1 MDINTKR
8 EFILQWHITHRC
20 NLRCRHCYQNDY
32 AAFTSRQEMES
43 VLEQFDELLSAC
55 GFRGHINITGGE
67 PMLHPELFWLLQQA
81 KRRSVSTAVLTNGT
95 LIGLR
100 EARMLKASGVSY
112 VQVSLDGTR
121 KTHDMIRGEG
131 SFEQAAEGII
141 ALRSQG
147 IFTSVSFTAQKN
159 NLRRLKKLAE
169 VCNQLG
175 ADMLWFDRVII
186 PAEED
191 IHGLALSTAEYKRLC
206 KTAARLSKNGIVTCG
221 RALQFIPC
229 REKHIY
235 KCTAGD
241 TLLALLADGTVMP
254 CRRLPL
260 IAGNIND
267 KSLLNIYRE
276 SPVLQELRAHKIPD
290 GCKACKYKEMCRGG
304 SKCAA
309 YAKTGRY
316 DTADPDCCR
325 LSRERDARPGPRFVT
340 SYNSF
345 LQFPAL

>member
-43 VLEQFDELLSAC
+43 VLEQFDELLSDC

-81 KRRSVSTAVLTNGT
+81 KRRSFSTAVLTNGT

-159 NLRRLKKLAE
+159 NLRELKKLSEGAIR
-169 VCNQLG
+169 NSKLFKQLMK
-175 ADMLWFDRVII
+175 ADSKLEMNKL
-186 PAEED
+186 
-191 IHGLALSTAEYKRLC
+191 LKNSYK
-206 KTAARLSKNGIVTCG
+206 
-221 RALQFIPC
+221 
-229 REKHIY
+229 
-235 KCTAGD
+235 
-241 TLLALLADGTVMP
+241 
-254 CRRLPL
+254 
-260 IAGNIND
+260 NIRI
-267 KSLLNIYRE
+267 KK
-276 SPVLQELRAHKIPD
+276 QKHKILH
-290 GCKACKYKEMCRGG
+290 M
-304 SKCAA
+304 
-309 YAKTGRY
+309 
-316 DTADPDCCR
+316 
-325 LSRERDARPGPRFVT
+325 
-340 SYNSF
+340 
-345 LQFPAL
+345 

>member
-1 MDINTKR
+1 MAAKNNAGKSKSRAAVILGIFAKHNFYANGLTPYELRTTLEDLGPTYVKIGQIMSSRTDLLPKAYCTELEKLR
-8 EFILQWHITHRC
+8 SSVQPLPAETVRAVIESESGKAIDEIYSEFRDKPLGSASIAQAHYGV
-20 NLRCRHCYQNDY
+20 LR
-32 AAFTSRQEMES
+32 
-43 VLEQFDELLSAC
+43 
-55 GFRGHINITGGE
+55 
-67 PMLHPELFWLLQQA
+67 
-81 KRRSVSTAVLTNGT
+81 
-95 LIGLR
+95 
-100 EARMLKASGVSY
+100 
-112 VQVSLDGTR
+112 DGTKVVTKVQR
-121 KTHDMIRGEG
+121 PGI
-131 SFEQAAEGII
+131 AEMMRDDFV
-141 ALRSQG
+141 L
-147 IFTSVSFTAQKN
+147 
-159 NLRRLKKLAE
+159 LKKLAE

-191 IHGLALSTAEYKRLC
+191 IHGLALSAAEYKRLC

-241 TLLALLADGTVMP
+241 SHLALLADGTVMP

-260 IAGNIND
+260 IAGNI
-267 KSLLNIYRE
+267 KHESLLSIYRE
-276 SPVLQELRAHKIPD
+276 SPVLQRLRALEIPD

>member
-1 MDINTKR
+1 MTGTVMENKSKR

-20 NLRCRHCYQNDY
+20 NLRCRHCYQTDY
-32 AAFTSRQEMES
+32 TAFTEREDMEN
-43 VLEQFDELLSAC
+43 VLDQFEELLRVC
-55 GFRGHINITGGE
+55 GARGHINITGGE
-67 PMLHPELFWLLQQA
+67 PMLHPELFWLLNQA

-95 LIGLR
+95 LIGLH
-100 EARMLKASGVSY
+100 EARMLKASGVRY

-121 KTHDMIRGEG
+121 KTHDAIRGKG
-131 SFEQAAEGII
+131 SFDQASEGII

-159 NLRRLKKLAE
+159 NLRELKKLAE

-186 PAEED
+186 PVEKDCEE
-191 IHGLALSTAEYKRLC
+191 LVPSAAEYKRLC
-206 KTAARLSKNGIVTCG
+206 KTAARLCQNGIVTCG

-241 TLLALLADGTVMP
+241 SLLALLADGTVMP

-260 IAGNIND
+260 VVGNI
-267 KSLLNIYRE
+267 KSESLLTIYRE
-276 SPVLQELRAHKIPD
+276 SPALQELRALEIPD
-290 GCKACKYKEMCRGG
+290 GCKACRYKDMCRGG

-316 DTADPDCCR
+316 DTADPDCGIVT
-325 LSRERDARPGPRFVT
+325 LNPIRDPNR
-340 SYNSF
+340 
-345 LQFPAL
+345 